1 MSTGNA
7 LLLNSIMASFRAGFV
22 AARAVDVARKI
33 RDMDD
38 VGFPR
43 HLLYCSL
50 GQCVAA
56 ADPPDDQKLVL
67 LNEVCLLHCLPTGV
81 AVVQRVRHL
90 GLRSVGRRFKSC
102 SRQRCVTTLGKL
114 FTPMCLCYQ
123 AV

>member
-7 LLLNSIMASFRAGFV
+7 LLLNSVMASFRAGFI
-22 AARAVDVARKI
+22 AARAVDLARKI

-56 ADPPDDQKLVL
+56 ADPPDDQKLIL
-67 LNEVCLLHCLPTGV
+67 LNEVCSLHCLSTDV
-81 AVVQRVRHL
+81 AY
-90 GLRSVGRRFKSC
+90 RSEVDVFDDNLYSPYNGRKI
-102 SRQRCVTTLGKL
+102 T
-114 FTPMCLCYQ
+114 
-123 AV
+123 

>member
-1 MSTGNA
+1 MSQRCADMSTGNA
-7 LLLNSIMASFRAGFV
+7 LLLNSIMSSFRASFV
-22 AARAVDVARKI
+22 AARAVDLARKI

-67 LNEVCLLHCLPTGV
+67 LNEVCCSVFTLTVQMILSSLCCERFNFHRSYVWITCL
-81 AVVQRVRHL
+81 
-90 GLRSVGRRFKSC
+90 
-102 SRQRCVTTLGKL
+102 
-114 FTPMCLCYQ
+114 
-123 AV
+123 

>member
-1 MSTGNA
+1 MLGVCVLQRCADMSTGNA
-7 LLLNSIMASFRAGFV
+7 LLLNSVMASFRAGFI
-22 AARAVDVARKI
+22 AARAVDVARKV

-67 LNEVCLLHCLPTGV
+67 LNEVCLLHCLSTGV
-81 AVVQRVRHL
+81 AVVHRVRHL
-90 GLRSVGRRFKSC
+90 DLRS
-102 SRQRCVTTLGKL
+102 
-114 FTPMCLCYQ
+114 
-123 AV
+123 

>member
-1 MSTGNA
+1 LFLFCQDKLMDLLIVSGLYCLYFYVWFILQRCADMSSGNA
-7 LLLNSIMASFRAGFV
+7 LLLNSIMSSFRAGFV
-22 AARAVDVARKI
+22 AARAVELARKI

-67 LNEVCLLHCLPTGV
+67 LNEVYC
-81 AVVQRVRHL
+81 
-90 GLRSVGRRFKSC
+90 SV
-102 SRQRCVTTLGKL
+102 
-114 FTPMCLCYQ
+114 
-123 AV
+123 